1 MIKNYEEALGHMYN
15 VDMLNEKGL
24 RDYVKILKNKVTEL
38 KIKEMERGR
47 K

>member
-1 MIKNYEEALGHMYN
+1 MIKNYGEALEHMFD

-24 RDYVKILKNKVTEL
+24 RDYIKILKDKVIEL
-38 KIKEMERGR
+38 NIKMIDLQP